1 MRSWTAS
8 PLTPSLAHAEIRVA
22 TARPNSSRPRPCGRV
37 FSQLSGGT
45 LSFLQSLEA
54 CVPQHVVFSQFGE
67 SNIGDHLR
75 FNPDGVWTFQR
86 LRQWRRLTVQR
97 ANTSFGR
104 VERTNLAAVML
115 GVAIFE
121 QPTMQPRGEVD

>member
-1 MRSWTAS
+1 M
-8 PLTPSLAHAEIRVA
+8 PE
-22 TARPNSSRPRPCGRV
+22 
-37 FSQLSGGT
+37 
-45 LSFLQSLEA
+45 
-54 CVPQHVVFSQFGE
+54 HVVLGRFGE
-67 SNIGDHLR
+67 SNVGDHLR

>member
-1 MRSWTAS
+1 M
-8 PLTPSLAHAEIRVA
+8 PSSV
-22 TARPNSSRPRPCGRV
+22 NSVKAMSAI
-37 FSQLSGGT
+37 T
-45 LSFLQSLEA
+45 
-54 CVPQHVVFSQFGE
+54 FG
-67 SNIGDHLR
+67 S
-75 FNPDGVWTFQR
+75 DGVWTFQR

-121 QPTMQPRGEVD
+121 QPTMQPHGEVD

>member
-1 MRSWTAS
+1 MSAIT
-8 PLTPSLAHAEIRVA
+8 
-22 TARPNSSRPRPCGRV
+22 
-37 FSQLSGGT
+37 
-45 LSFLQSLEA
+45 
-54 CVPQHVVFSQFGE
+54 FG
-67 SNIGDHLR
+67 S
-75 FNPDGVWTFQR
+75 NPDGVWTFQR